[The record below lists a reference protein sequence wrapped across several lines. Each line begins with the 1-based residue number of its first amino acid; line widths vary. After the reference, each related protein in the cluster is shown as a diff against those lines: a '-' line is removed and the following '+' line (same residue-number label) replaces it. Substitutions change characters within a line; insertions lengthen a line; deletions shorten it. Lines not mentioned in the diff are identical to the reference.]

1 MTDVPPVEEPL
12 YLAGMAK
19 TRECLKIES
28 RRRWRAW
35 LEARHAAAKEAWLII
50 HKKKSARPG
59 LRLAEAVEEAL
70 CFGWID
76 GAMHRLDAETFA
88 LRFSPRR
95 PGSVWSAANQR
106 RAKRLIAEGRMTEAG
121 RAAIGRAKRNGQWRA
136 ALEREDVS
144 RLPADLKRALAG
156 NTKARENFQRLPKS
170 HKQRYLW
177 WIAEAKKPETRA
189 RRIRE
194 TVRRTAEKAGRANNR
209 RKRSGG

>member
-1 MTDVPPVEEPL
+1 
-12 YLAGMAK
+12 MAK
-19 TRECLKIES
+19 MRECLKIAS
-28 RRRWRAW
+28 RKRWRAW
-35 LEARHAAAKEAWLII
+35 LAAHHAAVQEAWLTI
-50 HKKKSARPG
+50 HKKQSAQPG

-76 GAMHRLDAETFA
+76 GAMHRIDAETFA

-106 RAKRLIAEGRMTEAG
+106 RVKRLIAEGRMTEAG

-177 WIAEAKKPETRA
+177 WIDEAKKPETRA

-194 TVRRTAEKAGRANNR
+194 TVRRTAENSGRAKSR
-209 RKRSGG
+209 RKRSDG